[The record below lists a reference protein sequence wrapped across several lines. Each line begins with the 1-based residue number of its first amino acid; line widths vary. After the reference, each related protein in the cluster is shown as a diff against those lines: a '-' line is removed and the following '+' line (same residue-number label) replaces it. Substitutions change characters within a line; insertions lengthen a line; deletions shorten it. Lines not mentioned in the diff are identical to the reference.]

1 MATAREALDLM
12 ARLRE
17 KAAELSKAGQRQW
30 TAADVERAIYAATKK
45 AGGSKAAGGS
55 KSKRKR

>member
-1 MATAREALDLM
+1 M